1 MIEDICGII
10 PHYCIYYHSI
20 ILETSLNRGSK
31 RNSLKNLQKAWTSPD
46 FLNLL
51 EACSK
56 YKKYNFSKQEK
67 QVIRPY
73 ISGYTKVQ
81 KE

>member
-1 MIEDICGII
+1 M
-10 PHYCIYYHSI
+10 
-20 ILETSLNRGSK
+20 ETSLNRGSK
-31 RNSLKNLQKAWTSPD
+31 RNSLKNFQKAWTSPD

-73 ISGYTKVQ
+73 IVAIQ
-81 KE
+81 KYKKNKYRGI